1 MSRANILLQQ
11 RGCTAWAKQK
21 QRRTLHHSVA
31 TLRVGGE
38 RRAACLDI
46 GSGRSAGVQR
56 APRRHWR
63 TEPAEATQN
72 LSKTSRRAPAHG
84 VEPSSGHIGAT
95 NGHLESWSWCEHACV
110 VGSRELIAHTEH
122 MQRPMSSAMQGHMLS
137 SGGFLSLVPM
147 RGNLV

>member
-1 MSRANILLQQ
+1 MSHVHTSPSGRVKQNNVHQ
-11 RGCTAWAKQK
+11 RTAWSHQ
-21 QRRTLHHSVA
+21 
-31 TLRVGGE
+31 
-38 RRAACLDI
+38 AC
-46 GSGRSAGVQR
+46 
-56 APRRHWR
+56 
-63 TEPAEATQN
+63 
-72 LSKTSRRAPAHG
+72 
-84 VEPSSGHIGAT
+84 HIGAT